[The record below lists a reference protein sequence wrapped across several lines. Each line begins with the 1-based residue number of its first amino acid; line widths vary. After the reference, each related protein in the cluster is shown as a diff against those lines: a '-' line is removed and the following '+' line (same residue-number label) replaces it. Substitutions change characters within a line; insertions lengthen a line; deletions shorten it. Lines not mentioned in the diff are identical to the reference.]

1 MFNFP
6 VIRPESKIVS
16 VRYKIL
22 FHVAVSK
29 AVIPLETL
37 ALNVGSVSVKLLNFL
52 FQKAVSTAVIPLAIL
67 PLKEGSVSPK
77 LLNLL
82 FQKEISLSVIP
93 LEILLRNTGSDS
105 VFHNAVSAAEIP
117 FAILALN

>member
-1 MFNFP
+1 M
-6 VIRPESKIVS
+6 
-16 VRYKIL
+16 
-22 FHVAVSK
+22 
-29 AVIPLETL
+29 
-37 ALNVGSVSVKLLNFL
+37 
-52 FQKAVSTAVIPLAIL
+52 AIL

-105 VFHNAVSAAEIP
+105 VFHNAVSVAEIP
-117 FAILALN
+117 FAILALNLGSNSVIGPVNFSADVAKIAYGTLNICETTTKV